1 MIATRLSALVRR
13 AEKVFVAMAPNMAP
27 SDRRVPLGHADQVF
41 SARGSGKAD
50 LARLPLADV
59 GTR

>member
-27 SDRRVPLGHADQVF
+27 SEPVSLANVRNLEQLSESFRRAE
-41 SARGSGKAD
+41 
-50 LARLPLADV
+50 
-59 GTR
+59 